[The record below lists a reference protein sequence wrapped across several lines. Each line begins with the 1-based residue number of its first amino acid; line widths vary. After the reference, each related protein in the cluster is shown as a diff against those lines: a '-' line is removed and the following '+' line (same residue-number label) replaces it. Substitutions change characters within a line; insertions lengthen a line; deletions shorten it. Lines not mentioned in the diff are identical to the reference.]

1 MPKEPRWADED
12 WKSTGPDLDKVICK
26 DCIYRAEDV
35 YHNGKLMEPGACLGK
50 CEAFPFKP
58 IGILLSGE
66 DCEYY
71 YGENEED
78 DQD

>member
-1 MPKEPRWADED
+1 MQKEPRWTNED
-12 WKSTGPDLDKVICK
+12 WTSSCPDVDKIQCK

-35 YHNGKLMEPGACLGK
+35 YHNGKLMDYGACLTK

-58 IGILLSGE
+58 IGILLGE
-66 DCEYY
+66 EKCEYH

-78 DQD
+78 D